1 MLYKYNFLAKM
12 NLGFGKLFTLDSSK
26 TTINIFKAMPSME
39 DPDTAELFQLSAPFV
54 LFV

>member
-1 MLYKYNFLAKM
+1 M

-26 TTINIFKAMPSME
+26 TTINIFKAMPFME